1 MYIIPY
7 SYRGLLFQFF
17 YVSHKYYSKGY
28 KPRFHE
34 GLMKRLLKI
43 SYKKIEAFLLLFFK
57 ASHLSSVKITL
68 LLRNA
73 LLTFVHKRYVQKGSQ

>member
-34 GLMKRLLKI
+34 GLMKRLLKFLIKNRSI
-43 SYKKIEAFLLLFFK
+43 SAPIFK

-68 LLRNA
+68 LLRNV